1 MLLYPSPVPTLPPSF
16 LKAPNPLQVSCESP
30 DDSTTDGCRLRH
42 RLFCFTRTKKFH
54 FHNLVL
60 MIIYREFLRLETPVI
75 TLFPTRVFIFFFF
88 FSFLFFFSVSFSPP
102 ACCTSASRL
111 IVSRLLIVIIRCN
124 KHATSEA
131 RPEDVE
137 SQPDRL
143 AVACGV

>member
-30 DDSTTDGCRLRH
+30 DDSTTDAADFVTVSSASH
-42 RLFCFTRTKKFH
+42 AQKKEVPFSQSCSYDNISGISSAGNTGYNFVPNKGFH
-54 FHNLVL
+54 L
-60 MIIYREFLRLETPVI
+60 
-75 TLFPTRVFIFFFF
+75 IFFFF
-88 FSFLFFFSVSFSPP
+88 FSSSSVFHSPHRCV
-102 ACCTSASRL
+102 ARGHQL